1 MFYQTLKKLSW
12 IIILCFALLQAIA
25 PFIHTHLGAEHLN
38 DTASLHIHADK
49 HDHIT
54 NHHGDEF
61 ASEELDTL
69 DTLSVSS
76 GFIND
81 SDNHVALYIA
91 VLFLY
96 CLLCKRKV
104 VRRFYSYSTLLQEYS
119 SNWRVP
125 APRAPP
131 AI

>member
-1 MFYQTLKKLSW
+1 MLYQTLRKLPW
-12 IIILCFALLQAIA
+12 IIILWFALLQTIE

-54 NHHGDEF
+54 NHHDDEF
-61 ASEELDTL
+61 ASEELNTL

-76 GFIND
+76 GFTND
-81 SDNHVALYIA
+81 SDNRVAIYIA

-96 CLLCKRKV
+96 CLLCKTKV
-104 VRRFYSYSTLLQEYS
+104 VRRFYSSSNLLQKYS
-119 SNWRVP
+119 LNWRVP

-131 AI
+131 II